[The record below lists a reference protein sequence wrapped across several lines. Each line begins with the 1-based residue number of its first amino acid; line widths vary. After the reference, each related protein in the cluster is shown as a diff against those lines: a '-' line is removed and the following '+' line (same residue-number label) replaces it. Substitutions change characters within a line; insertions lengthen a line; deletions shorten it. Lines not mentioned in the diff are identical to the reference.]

1 MKKIGMIK
9 AFLVIGISIPM
20 VSKAADQNS
29 AKNSST
35 QTFNHTIV
43 VENRSSDDVAPVQS
57 VAYHELSNM
66 YNKTAFS
73 ITTPVKVCVG
83 QPFDIDYAVRIPKF
97 THISFWSDL
106 LPDDNQGLPIELVE
120 VVPPTLG
127 TFDIDDETIAHK
139 GGRGLWLFPKGL
151 PGGTVQHLKI
161 TVKATK
167 PGLIK
172 FSTIIATNPPSYVG
186 TAGTSVSCYL
196 PTLRAAYVQGLSN
209 QPLEIP
215 ILDYV
220 TSDSPVEV
228 TGVSQASYGSV
239 QINED
244 YTITYSPYS
253 GFYGNDS
260 FTYTITDAAGNSVK
274 GKVSVLIKQSPVP
287 QIIQ

>member
-1 MKKIGMIK
+1 MKKNWMIK
-9 AFLVIGISIPM
+9 AFLVIGICIPM
-20 VSKAADQNS
+20 VSKAADQNF
-29 AKNSST
+29 A
-35 QTFNHTIV
+35 HTII
-43 VENRSSDDVAPVQS
+43 VEDRSTTDAAPLQS
-57 VAYHELSNM
+57 VAYHELSTM

-73 ITTPVKVCVG
+73 ITAPIKVCVG
-83 QPFDIDYAVRIPKF
+83 QLFDIDYTIRIPKF

-106 LPDDNQGLPIELVE
+106 IPDDSQGLPIELVN

-127 TFDIDDETIAHK
+127 RFDIEDETVAHK

-151 PGGTVQHLKI
+151 PGGTVQHLKL

-172 FSTIIATNPPSYVG
+172 FSTIIATNPPSYIG
-186 TAGTSVSCYL
+186 TQGTLVSCHL
-196 PTLRAAYVQGLSN
+196 PTANNIYIEGLSG
-209 QPLEIP
+209 QLLEIS

-220 TSDSPVEV
+220 FADSQVEITSA
-228 TGVSQASYGSV
+228 SQASYGSV

-244 YTITYSPYS
+244 YTITYRPYA

-260 FTYTITDAAGNSVK
+260 FTYTITDAAGNAVK
-274 GKVSVLIKQSPVP
+274 GTVVILIKQSPVP